1 MAPWDPQRLWQTLT
15 DFGILS
21 FSPPPLKAPTPNFM
35 DPTVLVIGEL
45 GYLCQH
51 LIGQLW
57 QKGYQPRLFV
67 PKQAV
72 YEQAQ
77 ALFPQGVEI
86 ILGGLSA
93 PTLWSR
99 VAAVLYCP
107 AVLRQPELESLVK
120 LTNQYLPQDRELFD
134 FTRPRP
140 GMAEMWGAIDDVV
153 MGGVSASGLSLEQDR
168 AVFSGHVSVENSGGF
183 ASIRTRNFATPL
195 NLADYAGISLRVRGN
210 GQRYKL
216 FLRPTEQWD
225 GLGYAY
231 SFDTDP
237 LAITNLLLPF
247 RNFVPVQRAKT
258 VADGP
263 FLDPSRISSLQVML
277 SKFEYDGGL
286 NPYFRPGDFR
296 LELFSIGAYGRSP
309 CPQLIVVAPSTATE
323 GRTQQPLAG
332 SLKPYTLLEM
342 GIVVDRPGGQR
353 LDFSLPGEPIGS
365 GEQTSANGSVSSEDL
380 AELCVQL
387 LSIPAACH
395 QTIHVREVGQR
406 GLNDWPM
413 LVAQAKRY

>member
-1 MAPWDPQRLWQTLT
+1 MAPWDPQRFWQTLM
-15 DFGILS
+15 DFGVLS
-21 FSPPPLKAPTPNFM
+21 FSRTLIEAPTPNFM
-35 DPTVLVIGEL
+35 DPTVLIVGEL
-45 GYLCQH
+45 DHLSQR

-57 QKGYQPRLFV
+57 QKGYQPRLLV
-67 PKQAV
+67 HKKV
-72 YEQAQ
+72 ISEQAQ

-86 ILGGLSA
+86 VLGELST
-93 PTLWSR
+93 PGLWSR
-99 VAAVLYCP
+99 VGAVLYCP
-107 AVLRQPELESLVK
+107 AILSQPALESLVQ

-134 FTRPRP
+134 FTQPRS
-140 GMAEMWGAIDDVV
+140 GMAAMWGAIDDVV
-153 MGGVSASGLSLEQDR
+153 MGGVSASGLSLEPDR

-258 VADGP
+258 VANLP
-263 FLDPSRISSLQVML
+263 CLDPSRISSLQVML

-309 CPQLIVVAPSTATE
+309 CPQLIVVAPSTATQ
-323 GRTQQPLAG
+323 GRPQQPLAG

-342 GIVVDRPGGQR
+342 GIVVDRLGGQR
-353 LDFSLPGEPIGS
+353 LDFSLPGDPIRS
-365 GEQTSANGSVSSEDL
+365 GEQASANGSVSSEDL
-380 AELCVQL
+380 AELCVRL
-387 LSIPAACH
+387 LKIPAACYK
-395 QTIHVREVGQR
+395 TIHVRETGQR
-406 GLNDWPM
+406 GLNDWPT
-413 LVAQAKRY
+413 LVAKAMQH